1 MGEAPITRGSLAD
14 YLTSKAEDFPPF
26 NSSAKAAEEGYNAMS
41 HFKISPELLAS
52 IEELQAQLQNI
63 KKRFAY
69 IVSDSLIG
77 KVEWDKVSDSFSP
90 KEVWY
95 MPPRE

>member
-1 MGEAPITRGSLAD
+1 MGEAPITRGSLEA

-26 NSSAKAAEEGYNAMS
+26 NSSAKAEEGYNAMS

-63 KKRFAY
+63 NKRLAY
-69 IVSDSLIG
+69 IMSDSLIG

-95 MPPRE
+95 MPPCE